1 MIQALLQAKSSNDLH
16 LVQEHMKYITMA
28 GNLLDFG
35 SEDNS
40 TTSTEVLT
48 VRIFLKSLGINPG
61 SASSQA

>member
-16 LVQEHMKYITMA
+16 LVQEHMKYITKA